1 MEDLKFM
8 DEALVLADSYD
19 YDAALTVLD
28 SFPGEKSQYQVL
40 MDAYNRI
47 NQAKD
52 KVKPIDN
59 ANSIPNLSFHCLIAD
74 PARAFTD
81 KEYGKSYNQNYMTID
96 EFSKILDQLYAN
108 GYVLVTPKD
117 FLDDSDAAAY
127 AYKELLLPEGKKPLV
142 LTQTNVNYNLYLVD
156 SDGDLMADQGGC
168 GIGSKLVM
176 ENGAVTCEY
185 MDAEGN
191 VSTGA
196 YDLIPILDAFIKEHP
211 DFSYHGSKAV
221 LAITGY
227 NGLFG
232 YRTHEEG
239 RVRFGEETYEEN
251 VKAVKEIAET
261 LKNNGYSLAC
271 YTYANKPYGIFS
283 LSEIQADMGKWNDEV
298 VPIIGNLDTF
308 VFAQNSDINSGILY
322 SGEKYDYLKSL
333 GFNTFMG
340 FCTDGDS
347 FTFISEEYV
356 RQGRILVS
364 GENMIHNDHWF
375 TNIFNPAEVLDE
387 ARN

>member
-1 MEDLKFM
+1 M
-8 DEALVLADSYD
+8 
-19 YDAALTVLD
+19 
-28 SFPGEKSQYQVL
+28 
-40 MDAYNRI
+40 
-47 NQAKD
+47 
-52 KVKPIDN
+52 
-59 ANSIPNLSFHCLIAD
+59 
-74 PARAFTD
+74 
-81 KEYGKSYNQNYMTID
+81 
-96 EFSKILDQLYAN
+96 
-108 GYVLVTPKD
+108 TPKD
-117 FLDDSDAAAY
+117 FVDDSDAY
-127 AYKELLLPEGKKPLV
+127 TYKELLLPEGKKPLV

-168 GIGSKLVM
+168 GIGSRLVM

-196 YDLIPILDAFIKEHP
+196 YDLIPILDAFVKEHP

-239 RVRFGEETYEEN
+239 RVRFGEETYEKN
-251 VKAVKEIAET
+251 VKAVKEIADT
-261 LKNNGYSLAC
+261 LKNTGYSLAC
-271 YTYANKPYGIFS
+271 YTYANKPYGIYS
-283 LSEIQADMGKWNDEV
+283 LSEIQTDMGKWNDEV

-308 VFAQNSDINSGILY
+308 VFAQNSDINTGILY

-333 GFNTFMG
+333 GFNNFMG

-356 RQGRILVS
+356 RQGRVLVS
-364 GENMIHNDHWF
+364 GENMIYNEKWF
-375 TNIFNPAEVLDE
+375 TGIFDPAAVLDE

>member
-1 MEDLKFM
+1 
-8 DEALVLADSYD
+8 
-19 YDAALTVLD
+19 
-28 SFPGEKSQYQVL
+28 
-40 MDAYNRI
+40 
-47 NQAKD
+47 
-52 KVKPIDN
+52 
-59 ANSIPNLSFHCLIAD
+59 
-74 PARAFTD
+74 
-81 KEYGKSYNQNYMTID
+81 
-96 EFSKILDQLYAN
+96 
-108 GYVLVTPKD
+108 
-117 FLDDSDAAAY
+117 
-127 AYKELLLPEGKKPLV
+127 
-142 LTQTNVNYNLYLVD
+142 
-156 SDGDLMADQGGC
+156 
-168 GIGSKLVM
+168 
-176 ENGAVTCEY
+176 

-298 VPIIGNLDTF
+298 VPILGSLDTF

-333 GFNTFMG
+333 GYNTFMG

-356 RQGRILVS
+356 RQGRVMVT
-364 GENMIHNDHWF
+364 GENMIYNDKWF
-375 TNIFNPAEVLDE
+375 TGIFDPAAVLDE